1 MKILVVTDGIFP
13 FTMGGSHRLIFES
26 CSKLSDMGHN
36 VSCLVPATN
45 DKSHFKIND
54 SSLDGNL
61 NFDVHQFATSARF
74 KVLKA
79 LNFFTMFKNFIDKN
93 LLLSEFDII
102 NVHYFPALFSLRK
115 LIKDRRFFYTFHGP
129 WAAEVKLSYRG
140 RVDGNIFSVTSFIY
154 YCLVC
159 PAAVIAALAEGYLLR
174 KCKKIM
180 VISDY
185 AKGYLINTYKVPE
198 ERISINYCGVDLDK
212 FYYDPSDVF
221 KEYRDKSLKVF
232 ITIRRLEKR
241 MGLDLLVR
249 AAYDLKKTES
259 NFIILIYGK
268 GIHEKYLRDLI
279 IKYDVDENVKL
290 AGYLPENMIRNV
302 ISSADLF
309 ILPSLD
315 LEGFGL
321 VVLESMACGTP
332 VLVSPIGGAREV
344 VSLYDDNYILD
355 SLEPTAI
362 SAHLSRIINNDFEF
376 KNNRQDLARFVATGY
391 SWNRFSKGIL
401 NFFGLHYEES

>member
-1 MKILVVTDGIFP
+1 MKILVVTDGVFP

-26 CSKLSDMGHN
+26 CSKLSDMGH
-36 VSCLVPATN
+36 SMTCLVPATN

-61 NFDVHQFATSARF
+61 NFDVHQFATNARF
-74 KVLKA
+74 KLFKA
-79 LNFFTMFKNFIDKN
+79 QKFFTMFKNYIDKN
-93 LLLSEFDII
+93 LLLSEYDII

-115 LIKDRRFFYTFHGP
+115 LINDRRFFYTFHGP
-129 WAAEVKLSYRG
+129 WAAEVRLSYKG
-140 RVDGNIFSVTSFIY
+140 RVDGNIFSVISFIY
-154 YCLVC
+154 YFLVL
-159 PAAVIAALAEGYLLR
+159 PATFIAALIEGYLLR

-180 VISDY
+180 VISNY
-185 AKGYLINTYKVPE
+185 AKKYLINTYKVPE

-212 FYYDPSDVF
+212 FYYDPSDVY

-249 AAYDLKKTES
+249 AAYKLKKTES

-279 IKYDVDENVKL
+279 IKYNVHDKVKL

-355 SLEPTAI
+355 SLEINAI
-362 SAHLSRIINNDFEF
+362 SEHLSRIINNNFEF
-376 KNNRQDLARFVATGY
+376 KNNRQDLTRFVASRY
-391 SWNRFSKGIL
+391 SWNRFSRGML
-401 NFFGLHYEES
+401 NFFGAYHEET

>member
-1 MKILVVTDGIFP
+1 MKILVVTDGVFP

-26 CSKLSDMGHN
+26 CKKLSEMGHD
-36 VSCLVPATN
+36 VSCLVPATS

-54 SSLDGNL
+54 TSLQDNL
-61 NFDVHQFATSARF
+61 NFCVHQFVTNSRF
-74 KVLKA
+74 KLLKA
-79 LNFFTMFKNFIDKN
+79 VNFFTMFKKFIDKD
-93 LLLSEFDII
+93 LSLSEFDII

-115 LIKDRRFFYTFHGP
+115 LIKDQRFFYTFYGP
-129 WAAEVKLSYRG
+129 WAAEARLSYRG
-140 RVDGNIFSVTSFIY
+140 RVDGNIFSLTAFKY
-154 YCLVC
+154 YFLVF
-159 PAAVIAALAEGYLLR
+159 PATTIAALVEGYLLR

-185 AKGYLINTYKVPE
+185 SKKYLINTYKVPK

-212 FYYDPSDVF
+212 FYDDPSDVF
-221 KEYRDKSLKVF
+221 KEYKNKSLRVF

-268 GIHEKYLRDLI
+268 GIHEKYLRNLI
-279 IKYDVDENVKL
+279 IKYGVDENVKL

-344 VSLYDDNYILD
+344 VSLYDENYILD
-355 SLEPTAI
+355 SLEPTVI

-391 SWNRFSKGIL
+391 SWNRYSNEIL
-401 NFFGLHYEES
+401 NFFGLHHEEL